1 MKKILYKL
9 VLIAFLGTSCSSGGG
24 DDSGDGGGGD
34 TSNSK
39 PTTPALVFPSQNQL
53 CTTNVLNFEWQAST
67 NSDGSSVI
75 YILEISKDNQFNNK
89 VVDEVLT
96 SLSKIITLE
105 KGFAYYWRVK
115 ARSTR
120 NIESDYSPTAQFYT
134 EEVPNS
140 NHLPFAPALQSPF
153 LGQYLETGTT
163 TVNLEWTASDVDGDP
178 VTFDVYFGKDKDA
191 LSLVSEDTSANTF
204 EVNLDTVD
212 TTYYW
217 KIVVKD
223 DKGASVTGPIW
234 YFNL

>member
-9 VLIAFLGTSCSSGGG
+9 VLVIFLGTSCSSGGG
-24 DDSGDGGGGD
+24 DDFGVGSD

-39 PTTPALVFPSQNQL
+39 PTAPILVFPSQNQL

-67 NSDGSSVI
+67 NPDGSSLI

-120 NIESDYSPTAQFYT
+120 NIESDYSSTAQFYT

-153 LGQYLETGTT
+153 LGQYLETVTT
-163 TVNLEWTASDVDGDP
+163 TVDLEWTASDVDGDP

-191 LSLVSEDTSANTF
+191 LSLVSEDSSANTF
-204 EVNLDTVD
+204 EVNLDTID
-212 TTYYW
+212 ATYYW
-217 KIVVKD
+217 KILVKD
-223 DKGASVTGPIW
+223 DKGASVIGPIW